1 MEFISGNSV
10 LVFGS
15 TDSDVKL
22 TVNDQ
27 PVLID
32 DNGKF
37 STSIGVTDATTE
49 VDIIATSRSGKINEV
64 KRKITHG

>member
-1 MEFISGNSV
+1 
-10 LVFGS
+10 LVFGH

-22 TVNDQ
+22 TVDDQ

-32 DNGKF
+32 SSGKF
-37 STSIGVTDATTE
+37 STSIGITDSTNE
-49 VDIIATSRSGKINEV
+49 IDIIATSRSGKINEV